1 MVYEAREQSMAWM
14 ENRVLKTYNLSM
26 EDKMAAGAFWRARN
40 YGQDGPLFL
49 IRFNKWRHK
58 F

>member
-49 IRFNKWRHK
+49 IRFNK
-58 F
+58 